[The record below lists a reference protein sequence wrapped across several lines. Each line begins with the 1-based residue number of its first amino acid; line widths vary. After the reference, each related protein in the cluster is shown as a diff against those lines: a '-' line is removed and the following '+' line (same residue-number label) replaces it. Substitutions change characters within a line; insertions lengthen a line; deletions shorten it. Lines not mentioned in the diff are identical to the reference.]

1 MKKHLNND
9 QLIKKANKNVRELG
23 QVASTILTIEI
34 QSLVAR
40 RIAELSNG
48 AENINIFHP
57 KQIKD
62 VLKTYLQTFKT
73 EAAVVN
79 VFSKEED
86 EKQFSCE
93 SCDEITSVKDTEYGT
108 VCKDCEEGLYILDPS
123 TNTI

>member
-73 EAAVVN
+73 EAVVN

-93 SCDEITSVKDTEYGT
+93 SCY
-108 VCKDCEEGLYILDPS
+108 
-123 TNTI
+123 

>member
-73 EAAVVN
+73 EAVVN
-79 VFSKEED
+79 VSSRVEED
-86 EKQFSCE
+86 EITCE
-93 SCDEITSVKDTEYGT
+93 RCDEIASVKDTEYGT